1 MDEEDGIF
9 WMEFMDFIDEFE
21 DVYVCKNLTAY

>member
-9 WMEFMDFIDEFE
+9 RMEFMDFIDEFE
-21 DVYVCKNLTAY
+21 DVYVCKNLTA